1 MSPRRSHPAAT
12 RVRATLALVG
22 LVGAALVA
30 VAAPTQA
37 GPVAAGSAPA
47 RASAPAAAPAATP
60 TAAPTAGPTA
70 GPVEP
75 TVRTFP
81 LTGVDFT
88 GARSAAVPASGYA
101 TVGVTWAAGERLA
114 GQTVAVRTRKDGA
127 WSGWRALSVSAE
139 HAPTP
144 DTAEAADASPGTDPL
159 VVGNVDAVQ
168 VKVTHESGRRG
179 RLPAD
184 LALSVVDPGR
194 TAAARLGAPAYA
206 ATNGAGGVTRRPGIY
221 SRAQWGANESM
232 RDGFAGYGEVQAAFV
247 HHTVNANGY
256 TREQV
261 PSILRGIYAYHT
273 QSQGWS
279 DIGYNFLVDRFGRLW
294 EGRWGGIGRPVIGA
308 HTLNYNEDAFAMSAI
323 GNFETV
329 QPSAA
334 MLRAYGRLFA
344 WKLSLHGVV
353 PDGGVTID
361 GHRFRTVNGH
371 RDAAATACPGRNLY
385 ERLPLIRSHAVAA
398 QHSWSGRSL
407 FRSIASDSRPDLLV
421 RSGDRASVL
430 AGDAGP
436 GVRAP
441 IGSNTTWAD
450 ARNVLGVGDLTGD
463 RRGDLFVR
471 KADGTASTVPGAGD
485 GTFGTPLGLKSR
497 FAGSTLVAGVRDLTG
512 DSVPDLV
519 HRDGAG
525 VLQLAA
531 GRRDGSYAP
540 DQVLSDAYPNALSV
554 LPAGDADSDG
564 DLDLLVFTAA
574 RQLVLVPGGGDG
586 TVGTPRTVAAWPGRT
601 PLTAGFDMTGDGRPD
616 LLIRNDTTGLVRIR
630 PGIGDGSYGRGLGG
644 WTGWENVRVSM
655 LGDADGDRSVDVLV
669 RRPGG
674 TVSVHPGRNGAWV
687 HPVREL
693 PAGWGRYDWTRV
705 VGDWDRDGEDD
716 VLGRDGDKLWLLRGR
731 GDGTFRAPVG
741 GWPGWAGR
749 GPIAAVGDWTGDGRP
764 DLVSRRHNG
773 SAWVHPGL
781 GLDGFGNAYAAR
793 SDVGALAAMFGV
805 GRWNGDGAPDLM
817 TRTQK
822 GGLRLWPGNGPGGLE
837 DPVMIATGINRYD
850 ALLGVGDLTR
860 DGHPDL
866 VGRLAATGRLYLLP
880 GKPGG
885 LGSPV
890 PIGSAPLPGA
900 LT

>member
-12 RVRATLALVG
+12 RVRATLALAG

-37 GPVAAGSAPA
+37 GPVAAGSLPA
-47 RASAPAAAPAATP
+47 RASAPASA
-60 TAAPTAGPTA
+60 
-70 GPVEP
+70 PVEP
-75 TVRTFP
+75 TIRTVP
-81 LTGVDFT
+81 LTGVDPAA
-88 GARSAAVPASGYA
+88 ARRLPSKAVDQLAALSAAVPTTGYA
-101 TVGVTWAAGERLA
+101 TVGVTWGPGETVA
-114 GQTVAVRTRKDGA
+114 GQTVAVRTRTNGA
-127 WSGWRALSVSAE
+127 WSGWEALSVSAE

-144 DTAEAADASPGTDPL
+144 DTAEAADATPGTDPL
-159 VVGNVDAVQ
+159 VVGDVDVVQ
-168 VKVTHESGRRG
+168 VKVTHEPGRHE
-179 RLPAD
+179 RLPAN

-194 TAAARLGAPAYA
+194 TGAARLGAPAYP
-206 ATNGAGGVTRRPGIY
+206 ATNGAGGVTARPGIY

-232 RDGFAGYGEVQAAFV
+232 RDGFAGYGEVHAAFV

-294 EGRWGGIGRPVIGA
+294 EGRWGGIARPVIGA

-329 QPSAA
+329 QPAAA
-334 MLRAYGRLFA
+334 MLRAYGRLLA

-353 PDGGVTID
+353 PDSGVTID

-385 ERLPLIRSHAVAA
+385 ARLPLIRSHAVAA
-398 QHSWSGRSL
+398 QHGWSGRSL
-407 FRSIASDSRPDLLV
+407 FRSVVSDSRPDLLA
-421 RSGDRASVL
+421 RTGDRASVL
-430 AGDAGP
+430 AGDGGP
-436 GVRAP
+436 GFRAA
-441 IGSNTTWAD
+441 IGSTTTWAE

-485 GTFGTPLGLKSR
+485 GTFGAPVSLGSR

-512 DSVPDLV
+512 DLVPDLV

-531 GRRDGSYAP
+531 GRRDGGYAP

-564 DLDLLVFTAA
+564 DRDLLVFTAA
-574 RQLVLVPGGGDG
+574 RKLVLVPGYGDG

-616 LLIRNDTTGLVRIR
+616 LLMRNDTTGLVRIR
-630 PGIGDGSYGRGLGG
+630 PGLGDGSYGRGLAG
-644 WTGWENVRVSM
+644 WTGWEDVRVSM
-655 LGDADGDRSVDVLV
+655 LGDADGDSLVDVLV

-674 TVSVHPGRNGAWV
+674 TVAVHPGRNGAWV

-705 VGDWDRDGEDD
+705 VGDWDRDGDDD
-716 VLGRDGDKLWLLRGR
+716 VLGRDGDRMWLLRGR
-731 GDGTFRAPVG
+731 GDGSFRPPVG
-741 GWPGWAGR
+741 GWPGWARR

-764 DLVSRRHNG
+764 DLVSRRHDG
-773 SAWVHPGL
+773 SAWVHPGR
-781 GLDGFGNAYAAR
+781 GLDGFGPAYEAR
-793 SDVGALAAMFGV
+793 SYVGAPAAMFGV

-817 TRTQK
+817 TRTQD
-822 GGLRLWPGNGPGGLE
+822 GALRLWPGNGPGGLE
-837 DPVMIATGINRYD
+837 DAVLVATGMDRYD

-866 VGRLAATGRLYLLP
+866 VGRLADTSRLYLLP
-880 GKPGG
+880 GQPGG
-885 LGSPV
+885 LDRPV
-890 PIGSAPLPGA
+890 PIGSGPVPGA